1 VGGRAGDGI
10 KLFALELS
18 LNSLQH
24 ERETGETQ
32 TLVNNLENKN
42 QLVKYSFL
50 SYTFALGFKDDFSED
65 NEPTDELGDKPGPED
80 PATPLTES
88 DPDEAPCESI
98 YFVAPLAL
106 RYAKS
111 SVESPG
117 DPVFS

>member
-18 LNSLQH
+18 LNPFQH
-24 ERETGETQ
+24 ERETEETQ

-65 NEPTDELGDKPGPED
+65 SEPTDELGDKPGPED

-88 DPDEAPCESI
+88 DPDDAPCESI
-98 YFVAPLAL
+98 YFVAPLAW

-111 SVESPG
+111 SVEPPG
-117 DPVFS
+117 DLVFS